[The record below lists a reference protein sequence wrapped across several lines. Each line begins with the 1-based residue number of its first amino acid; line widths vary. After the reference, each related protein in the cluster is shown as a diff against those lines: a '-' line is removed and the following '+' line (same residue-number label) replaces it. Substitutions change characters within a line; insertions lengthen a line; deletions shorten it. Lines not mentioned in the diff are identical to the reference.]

1 MLHQGLHNPPLPPPP
16 TVTLL
21 TPKSHH
27 FLTRKPGDG
36 LSEAA
41 RRCSKWWRCPPGS
54 EARLRWDWAAPTH
67 SPSSCR
73 TSFSTR
79 QASDARVTDGQS
91 PGPLW
96 TREPFPLQDAGFPSL
111 KGGSSLGA
119 REAAGATPAPAL
131 GNEAGKAAPG
141 GCGILEL
148 CPWLAGQGCV
158 CIPRPTLRSQTWG
171 SRRHHAEPGSV
182 LVLLLSDLET
192 TQGLQGEQER
202 PFRAGKPGRPL
213 LRPWRDSHL

>member
-54 EARLRWDWAAPTH
+54 EARLRWDRAAPTH

-91 PGPLW
+91 PRPLW

-141 GCGILEL
+141 A
-148 CPWLAGQGCV
+148 AGSWNSV
-158 CIPRPTLRSQTWG
+158 PG
-171 SRRHHAEPGSV
+171 SR
-182 LVLLLSDLET
+182 D
-192 TQGLQGEQER
+192 
-202 PFRAGKPGRPL
+202 RAVSASPALPSA
-213 LRPWRDSHL
+213 LRPGAAAGIMQSQAPS